1 MTDIPGK
8 SGLNASPAVAVKN
21 LLRQV
26 LKASLATLD
35 RQNGG
40 PYASL
45 VTLAT
50 SASGAPLMLIS
61 RLAVHTQNILADA
74 RAGL

>member
-1 MTDIPGK
+1 MTDLSDK
-8 SGLNASPAVAVKN
+8 SGLNASPAAAVKN
-21 LLRQV
+21 LIRRS

-35 RQNGG
+35 RQNSG

-50 SASGAPLMLIS
+50 AADGAPLMLIS
-61 RLAVHTQNILADA
+61 RLAIHTQNILA
-74 RAGL
+74 